1 MKHGVTVLAL
11 AAVLVAAGAALADDS
26 ANTADADG
34 MEGNVQF
41 LIGQTYLSDFW
52 KPLDEP
58 AAFGVEVDFAPKKSP
73 VHVALATNV
82 SGDSASV
89 SSPFFGQTGHV
100 AVGFLEFSTGFIW
113 LPVKRSVARP
123 YLGAGVLTM
132 LAAVDAGANAW
143 NGGDTDQSFGFY
155 GNAGIFFK
163 VGDSFNIGLDG
174 RIVRGTKI
182 TLAGIEA
189 DADYEQAS
197 MLLGFSWGK

>member
-1 MKHGVTVLAL
+1 MKHGFTVLAL

-41 LIGQTYLSDFW
+41 LIGQTYLGDFW
-52 KPLDEP
+52 QPLDEP

-100 AVGFLEFSTGFIW
+100 AVGFLEFSAGFVW

-174 RIVRGTKI
+174 RLVRGTSI
-182 TLAGIEA
+182 TLAGIEV
-189 DADYEQAS
+189 DADYERAS
-197 MLLGFSWGK
+197 LLLGFSWGQ

>member
-41 LIGQTYLSDFW
+41 LIGQTYLGDFW
-52 KPLDEP
+52 QPLDEP

-174 RIVRGTKI
+174 RLVRGTSI
-182 TLAGIEA
+182 TLAGIEV
-189 DADYEQAS
+189 DADYERAS
-197 MLLGFSWGK
+197 LLLGFSWGQ

>member
-1 MKHGVTVLAL
+1 MKHGFTVLAL

-41 LIGQTYLSDFW
+41 LIGQTYLGDFW
-52 KPLDEP
+52 QPLDEP

-174 RIVRGTKI
+174 RLVRGTSI
-182 TLAGIEA
+182 TLAGIEV
-189 DADYEQAS
+189 DADYERAS
-197 MLLGFSWGK
+197 LLLGFSWGQ